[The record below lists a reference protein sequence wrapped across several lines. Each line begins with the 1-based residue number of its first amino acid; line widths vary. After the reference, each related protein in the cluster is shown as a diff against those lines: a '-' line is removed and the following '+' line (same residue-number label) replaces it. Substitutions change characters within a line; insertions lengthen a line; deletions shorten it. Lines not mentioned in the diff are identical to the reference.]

1 MGIFKKLIKNKLFM
15 LGLLV
20 PIFFQIIF
28 LSIVIPAIK
37 DGNDR
42 VTDMNIAVVNEDT
55 VLGVEV
61 SSKLFSVLPFKTE
74 KLSGLDDAL
83 DEMENGDFNMVIYIP
98 SDFTLKVQQ
107 GEAQISYYINQA
119 APSMTKQMMEAAAL
133 SINQTLNEAS
143 FTAII
148 ENLKQ
153 SSITVLG
160 QTGLPEETLAQIS
173 SYLEQAFGSLKYTS
187 ITGDIQKVNNADGLA
202 STVFPFLIF
211 LIYFI
216 SCILLT
222 VLHAL
227 VYKPLKSEFST
238 AKVLLSQ
245 LVTNIV
251 ISLVIP
257 GVFIGLLACFDISFS
272 FSLAAAWILLSAGF
286 FTFLYTI
293 QAFTNWFGLPGV
305 AVVVLLLPLQLV
317 SSGLIYSKEI
327 LPSFYSAAG
336 DCLPA
341 TYFGNGMLKM
351 FYGGASV
358 SEEILMLLLIAVIMM
373 FLSTL
378 SVFRKKELTETVII

>member
-61 SSKLFSVLPFKTE
+61 SSKLLSVLPFKTE

-83 DEMENGDFNMVIYIP
+83 DEMENGDCNMVIYIP
-98 SDFTLKVQQ
+98 SDFTLKCQQ
-107 GEAQISYYINQA
+107 GEGQISYYINQA
-119 APSMTKQMMEAAAL
+119 APSMTKQVMEAAAL

-153 SSITVLG
+153 SSATVLG
-160 QTGLPEETLAQIS
+160 QTGLPEEALAQIS
-173 SYLEQAFGSLKYTS
+173 SYLDQAFDSLKYIS
-187 ITGDIQKVNNADGLA
+187 ITGDIHKVNNADGLA
-202 STVFPFLIF
+202 PTVFPFLIF

-336 DCLPA
+336 DYLPA